1 MTEPVTPAA
10 TPDTIDAV
18 AGLRDGDAVTALR
31 RARDK
36 VLLHTRLSEAALFD
50 PALPDLSLVERLHA
64 ARYVARRANA
74 HALAATYRTRLLD
87 AGGTPADTDPLQN
100 IASSSA
106 TDVAAPT
113 YGAVVLAVNGS
124 TCTLLDINSGWAAA
138 EVSGVLALLW
148 SRYPDDNAAQVTAR
162 LLNTASGATWVST
175 RLISD
180 WPSRSFN
187 AIRRSRTF
195 SANAIQR
202 LAGGHFV

>member
-31 RARDK
+31 HARDK

-87 AGGTPADTDPLQN
+87 AGGTPDDIAHADADAFDALPPRIGALLAHARRLTLSPVDARRSDLD
-100 IASSSA
+100 ALKSA
-106 TDVAAPT
+106 GLTTPAIVALSQLVAFVTYQLRVAA
-113 YGAVVLAVNGS
+113 
-124 TCTLLDINSGWAAA
+124 AAR
-138 EVSGVLALLW
+138 ALQA
-148 SRYPDDNAAQVTAR
+148 RAGKEAA
-162 LLNTASGATWVST
+162 
-175 RLISD
+175 
-180 WPSRSFN
+180 
-187 AIRRSRTF
+187 
-195 SANAIQR
+195 
-202 LAGGHFV
+202 